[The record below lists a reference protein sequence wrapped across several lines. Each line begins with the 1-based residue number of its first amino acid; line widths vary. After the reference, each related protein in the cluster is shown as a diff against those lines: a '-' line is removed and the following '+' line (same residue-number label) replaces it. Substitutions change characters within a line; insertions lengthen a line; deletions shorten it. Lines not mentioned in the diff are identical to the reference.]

1 MNYTNSHVVSYYP
14 MLPGLFRFEYRLA
27 NDVMII
33 VRVHSWDANIRK
45 HLVDE
50 TQQWCAGASLCTDRS
65 TKSTGNQSNNVGSVH
80 KLKR

>member
-27 NDVMII
+27 NDVMNI

-50 TQQWCAGASLCTDRS
+50 TQQWCAGAYAQ
-65 TKSTGNQSNNVGSVH
+65 TGLRNLPEIKVTTLVPFTN
-80 KLKR
+80 

>member
-1 MNYTNSHVVSYYP
+1 

-50 TQQWCAGASLCTDRS
+50 TQQSGVLVPAYAQ
-65 TKSTGNQSNNVGSVH
+65 TGLRNLPEIKVTTLVPFTN
-80 KLKR
+80 